1 MGSNEEIVQLLQKTQ
16 TIFKQ
21 TQRDKEEKYLNDSI
35 QLQDKIKDLENVVC
49 KMGRSTDTL
58 RLLTSEQKAFKDNLH
73 KSGVGYNGPFVLSQ
87 AYAKI
92 PKLYRTSELCDKNE
106 QLHVFDY
113 EETLEDAEKRLCS
126 SKELSA
132 EQTYFSSS
140 FIPCVKDSVK
150 ILETKS
156 MPNQL
161 LEASLTEDIKN
172 LVITSCMEIRN
183 KDLHDE
189 IERIS
194 KESNDVSFEVTQ
206 GLSNLELWELEIY
219 CQKSEAKKIL
229 ALSRENQAQGVVKPE
244 IRGNVNFKIKSQF
257 MRELR
262 EDTFSENK
270 DEDAHDHIDWVL
282 SIVGLFNIPKVSL
295 TMQSGSEFFPSILP
309 VPPKRLGGPFPEIRP
324 IEALTVIQTM
334 ADHSQKWHDGS
345 TSRNIKSSSSNDG
358 LAALVG
364 CQICEGPH
372 LEKDCP
378 LNEVVKQVEEVRYGE
393 FGRTTPFNGS
403 NGGKFQ
409 ESARRSTEMDV
420 WIKKLKENA
429 KINIRNQDTLLKNL
443 ETQIEQ
449 LTKELHSKKEKSEE
463 AKVVTI
469 ENEGPSSPKKLKN
482 LHIISFLSD
491 SQEENT
497 ID

>member
-219 CQKSEAKKIL
+219 CQKSEAKISEDAVMLRVFPFTLTGAAKRWVDRL
-229 ALSRENQAQGVVKPE
+229 APGTINTWDLLKKAFIQRYCPPSMTAKQLED
-244 IRGNVNFKIKSQF
+244 IHNFKQ
-257 MRELR
+257 EG
-262 EDTFSENK
+262 
-270 DEDAHDHIDWVL
+270 DE
-282 SIVGLFNIPKVSL
+282 SL
-295 TMQSGSEFFPSILP
+295 YQ
-309 VPPKRLGGPFPEIRP
+309 
-324 IEALTVIQTM
+324 A
-334 ADHSQKWHDGS
+334 
-345 TSRNIKSSSSNDG
+345 
-358 LAALVG
+358 
-364 CQICEGPH
+364 
-372 LEKDCP
+372 
-378 LNEVVKQVEEVRYGE
+378 
-393 FGRTTPFNGS
+393 
-403 NGGKFQ
+403 
-409 ESARRSTEMDV
+409 
-420 WIKKLKENA
+420 
-429 KINIRNQDTLLKNL
+429 
-443 ETQIEQ
+443 
-449 LTKELHSKKEKSEE
+449 
-463 AKVVTI
+463 
-469 ENEGPSSPKKLKN
+469 
-482 LHIISFLSD
+482 
-491 SQEENT
+491 
-497 ID
+497 